1 MRWQPGLRGA
11 RPRPPRAGERAA
23 AAEEGGRR
31 GRGRRRWRGAAAAM
45 SCSDVAMQ
53 QPGAAACGAPRYLAA
68 PAQKKLAVY
77 NKMQESLEVSLPSKQ
92 EEDEKDQPAEM
103 EYLNSRCVLFTY
115 FQGDIGSVVDEHFSR
130 ALSQASSFN
139 SETAL
144 SKSKAGLNPLW
155 RESSTISSQRSGFPT
170 SFWTSS
176 YQPPPPPCLSG
187 VHPDFPVTAPGT
199 FPAAADP
206 GSWPGHGLPQTAPA
220 PAPAAP
226 EAWPYPLASQVSPS
240 YAHMHDVY
248 VHRHHPHHA
257 HVHHHHHHH
266 PHHHAQHR
274 EPRYGSLLVPSVRA
288 AARIPAAQADGAKA
302 EPAAGATSAW
312 AGAFHGTVD
321 IVPSFGFDTGKMAW
335 FL

>member
-1 MRWQPGLRGA
+1 
-11 RPRPPRAGERAA
+11 
-23 AAEEGGRR
+23 
-31 GRGRRRWRGAAAAM
+31 M

-68 PAQKKLAVY
+68 PAQKLAVY

-176 YQPPPPPCLSG
+176 YQPPPPPPCLSG

-199 FPAAADP
+199 FPAAAADP
-206 GSWPGHGLPQTAPA
+206 SSWPGHGLHQTAPA
-220 PAPAAP
+220 PPPAAS

-257 HVHHHHHHH
+257 HVHHHHHH
-266 PHHHAQHR
+266 PHHHPQHR

-302 EPAAGATSAW
+302 EPAAAAAGATSAW

-321 IVPSFGFDTGKMAW
+321 IVPSFGFDTGLQHQDKSKETAW
-335 FL
+335 F

>member
-1 MRWQPGLRGA
+1 
-11 RPRPPRAGERAA
+11 
-23 AAEEGGRR
+23 
-31 GRGRRRWRGAAAAM
+31 M

-53 QPGAAACGAPRYLAA
+53 QPAPAACGAPRYAAA
-68 PAQKKLAVY
+68 PGCAQKKLAVY
-77 NKMQESLEVSLPSKQ
+77 NKMQESLEVTLPSKQ

-155 RESSTISSQRSGFPT
+155 RESSAISSQRSGFPT

-176 YQPPPPPCLSG
+176 YQPPPPPPCLSG

-199 FPAAADP
+199 FPAADAS
-206 GSWPGHGLPQTAPA
+206 GWPGHGLHQSAGPA
-220 PAPAAP
+220 APAASEP
-226 EAWPYPLASQVSPS
+226 WHYPLASQVSPS
-240 YAHMHDVY
+240 YAHMHEVY
-248 VHRHHPHHA
+248 VHHPH
-257 HVHHHHHHH
+257 VHPQH
-266 PHHHAQHR
+266 PGQPR
-274 EPRYGSLLVPSVRA
+274 DPRYGSLLVPSLR
-288 AARIPAAQADGAKA
+288 AARIPGPQQGGKAD
-302 EPAAGATSAW
+302 PAAGSGATSAW

-321 IVPSFGFDTGKMAW
+321 IVPTFGFDTGLQHQDKSKETAW
-335 FL
+335 F

>member
-1 MRWQPGLRGA
+1 
-11 RPRPPRAGERAA
+11 
-23 AAEEGGRR
+23 
-31 GRGRRRWRGAAAAM
+31 M

-53 QPGAAACGAPRYLAA
+53 HPGAAACGAPRYLAA

-115 FQGDIGSVVDEHFSR
+115 FQGDIGAVVDEHFSR

-199 FPAAADP
+199 FPAAAAADP
-206 GSWPGHGLPQTAPA
+206 GSWPGHGLHQTAPA
-220 PAPAAP
+220 PAPAAA

-266 PHHHAQHR
+266 PHHHPQHR

-288 AARIPAAQADGAKA
+288 AAARIPAAQPDGAKA
-302 EPAAGATSAW
+302 EPAAAAAGATSAW

-321 IVPSFGFDTGKMAW
+321 IVPSFGFDTGLQHQDKSKETAW
-335 FL
+335 F

>member
-1 MRWQPGLRGA
+1 
-11 RPRPPRAGERAA
+11 
-23 AAEEGGRR
+23 
-31 GRGRRRWRGAAAAM
+31 M

-53 QPGAAACGAPRYLAA
+53 QPAPAACGAPRYLAA
-68 PAQKKLAVY
+68 PAAGCAQKKLAAY
-77 NKMQESLEVSLPSKQ
+77 NKMQESLEVTLPNKQ

-199 FPAAADP
+199 FPTPDP
-206 GSWPGHGLPQTAPA
+206 SSWPGHGLHQTAP
-220 PAPAAP
+220 PAPPAAS
-226 EAWPYPLASQVSPS
+226 ESWHYPLASQVSPS
-240 YAHMHDVY
+240 YAHVHDVY
-248 VHRHHPHHA
+248 VHRHHPHP
-257 HVHHHHHHH
+257 HVHHHHHH
-266 PHHHAQHR
+266 AAGSHR
-274 EPRYGSLLVPSVRA
+274 DPRYGSLLVPSVRA
-288 AARIPAAQADGAKA
+288 ARIPPPQCDVTKADPAAV
-302 EPAAGATSAW
+302 AGATSAW

-321 IVPSFGFDTGKMAW
+321 IVPSFGFDAGLQHQDKSKETAW
-335 FL
+335 F

>member
-1 MRWQPGLRGA
+1 
-11 RPRPPRAGERAA
+11 
-23 AAEEGGRR
+23 
-31 GRGRRRWRGAAAAM
+31 M

-53 QPGAAACGAPRYLAA
+53 QPAPAACGAPRYLAA

-77 NKMQESLEVSLPSKQ
+77 NKMQESLEVTLPSKQ

-130 ALSQASSFN
+130 ALSQASSFS

-155 RESSTISSQRSGFPT
+155 RESSTISSQRSSFPT

-176 YQPPPPPCLSG
+176 YQHPPPPPCLSG

-199 FPAAADP
+199 FPAADP
-206 GSWPGHGLPQTAPA
+206 SSWPGHGLHQTAP
-220 PAPAAP
+220 PAPPSAS
-226 EAWPYPLASQVSPS
+226 ESWPYPLAASQVSPP
-240 YAHMHDVY
+240 YMHEVY
-248 VHRHHPHHA
+248 VHRHAAGAP
-257 HVHHHHHHH
+257 
-266 PHHHAQHR
+266 R
-274 EPRYGSLLVPSVRA
+274 DPRYGSLLLPPVR
-288 AARIPAAQADGAKA
+288 ARIPPCDGAKA
-302 EPAAGATSAW
+302 EPTVTSATSAW

-321 IVPSFGFDTGKMAW
+321 IVPGFGFDAGLQHQDKSKETAW
-335 FL
+335 F

>member
-1 MRWQPGLRGA
+1 
-11 RPRPPRAGERAA
+11 
-23 AAEEGGRR
+23 
-31 GRGRRRWRGAAAAM
+31 M

-53 QPGAAACGAPRYLAA
+53 QPAPAACGAPRYPAA
-68 PAQKKLAVY
+68 PAAGCAQKLAVY
-77 NKMQESLEVSLPSKQ
+77 NKMQESLEVTLPSKQ
-92 EEDEKDQPAEM
+92 EEDEKEQPAEM

-199 FPAAADP
+199 FPTPDP
-206 GSWPGHGLPQTAPA
+206 SGWPGHGLHQTAPA
-220 PAPAAP
+220 PPPAAS
-226 EAWPYPLASQVSPS
+226 ESWHYPLASQVSPP

-248 VHRHHPHHA
+248 VHRHHPHP

-266 PHHHAQHR
+266 HGPGSQR
-274 EPRYGSLLVPSVRA
+274 DPRFGSLLVPSVRA
-288 AARIPAAQADGAKA
+288 ARIPAAPGDGTKAD
-302 EPAAGATSAW
+302 PAAVTGATSAW

-321 IVPSFGFDTGKMAW
+321 IVPSFGFDTGLQHQDKSKETAW
-335 FL
+335 F

>member
-1 MRWQPGLRGA
+1 M
-11 RPRPPRAGERAA
+11 
-23 AAEEGGRR
+23 
-31 GRGRRRWRGAAAAM
+31 RGAAE
-45 SCSDVAMQ
+45 
-53 QPGAAACGAPRYLAA
+53 GAPEQRSL
-68 PAQKKLAVY
+68 KKLAVY

-199 FPAAADP
+199 FPAADP
-206 GSWPGHGLPQTAPA
+206 SSWPAHGLHQTAPA
-220 PAPAAP
+220 PPPAAS
-226 EAWPYPLASQVSPS
+226 ESWHYPLASQVSPS

-248 VHRHHPHHA
+248 VHRHHPHP
-257 HVHHHHHHH
+257 HVHHHHHHPAH
-266 PHHHAQHR
+266 PHAGAHR
-274 EPRYGSLLVPSVRA
+274 DPRYGSLLVPSVRA
-288 AARIPAAQADGAKA
+288 ARIPPAQGDGPKA
-302 EPAAGATSAW
+302 EPAAAAVTGATSAW

-321 IVPSFGFDTGKMAW
+321 IVPSFGFDAGLQHQDKSKEAAW
-335 FL
+335 F